1 MYYRKFKSGYETFSG
16 QYWRLFMTY
25 MIKQDHQQEEFYMGY
40 FYIVILAPHQVG

>member
-1 MYYRKFKSGYETFSG
+1 
-16 QYWRLFMTY
+16 MTY